1 MERDVIKKANEII
14 KDIEIK
20 EKEIE
25 YLKDYVAK
33 GVTVY
38 FKREPDY
45 GCGLKFS
52 DPLMLGVREVLD
64 LIDRRRNS
72 IDELERKLAE
82 L

>member
-1 MERDVIKKANEII
+1 MERDIIKKANKII
-14 KDIEIK
+14 KDIEVK

-38 FKREPDY
+38 FEREPAY

-52 DPLMLGVREVLD
+52 DPLSLDVKEVLD

-72 IDELERKLAE
+72 IDELERKLSE

>member
-14 KDIEIK
+14 KNIETL

-38 FKREPDY
+38 FEREPDY

-52 DPLMLGVREVLD
+52 DPLMLTVEEVLD
-64 LIDRRRNS
+64 LIEKREKS
-72 IDELERKLAE
+72 IDELERNLSE